1 MHWAQ
6 LRQQTKCQDFTKLGK
21 LIIDRKRLP
30 LQAGRLVRLIRNDSS
45 VATLFSWRRSNLT
58 SLSPTCNCVM
68 AVAYCDEHFTSKKQ
82 LKILMAVSVIPMQI
96 WPAIDLRGGK
106 CVRLRQGDYGQETVF
121 GDDPAAMASRWVEGG
136 ADCLHLVDLDGAR
149 DGRPSNLAA
158 ISSILAAVNVP
169 CQLGGGIRDEATI
182 RELVTLGVSR
192 LVIGTKALKE
202 PDWFRAMCRKFP
214 HRLALGID
222 ARNGRV
228 ATDGW
233 LKDSDTSA
241 TQLAQQFDNEP
252 LAGIIYTDIAKDG
265 MMAGPNLEAMAEMKN
280 AVQLPVIASGGV
292 TTAEDVTNLA
302 RIPMAGAIIGR
313 TLYEGQLTLADA
325 LRAARV
331 TD

>member
-1 MHWAQ
+1 MIMVVS
-6 LRQQTKCQDFTKLGK
+6 L
-21 LIIDRKRLP
+21 
-30 LQAGRLVRLIRNDSS
+30 
-45 VATLFSWRRSNLT
+45 LT
-58 SLSPTCNCVM
+58 
-68 AVAYCDEHFTSKKQ
+68 
-82 LKILMAVSVIPMQI
+82 MQI

-121 GDDPAAMASRWVEGG
+121 GDDPAAMAARWVESG
-136 ADCLHLVDLDGAR
+136 AECLHLVDLDGAR

-158 ISSILAAVNVP
+158 ISAILAAVKVP

-182 RELVTLGVSR
+182 EELVALGISR

-202 PDWFRAMCRKFP
+202 PAWFRAMCRKFP
-214 HRLALGID
+214 HCLALGID

-241 TQLAQQFDNEP
+241 TQLAQEFDNEP

-265 MMAGPNLEAMAEMKN
+265 MMAGPNLEAMTEMKN
-280 AVQLPVIASGGV
+280 AVRLPVIASGGV
-292 TTAEDVTNLA
+292 ATAHDVTSLA
-302 RIPMAGAIIGR
+302 RIGLAGAIIGR
-313 TLYEGQLTLADA
+313 TLYEGKLTLADA
-325 LRAARV
+325 LRASCV